1 MARWLIHWAIATV
14 ALLALPYLFNGVQID
29 QGQTA
34 LIAALVLGL
43 INTFIKPVVSFLTLP
58 LQILTL
64 GIVTLLINAGFLYWV
79 SNIVKGFTI
88 DSFGTAFW
96 AAIVYSLITWASSS
110 LLLPNKPTQA

>member
-14 ALLALPYLFNGVQID
+14 ALLALPYLFNGVHID
-29 QGQTA
+29 QGMTA

-64 GIVTLLINAGFLYWV
+64 GIVTLLINAMFLYWV
-79 SNIVKGFTI
+79 SKMVNGFII
-88 DSFGTAFW
+88 DSFSTAFW
-96 AAIVYSLITWASSS
+96 AAIVYSLISWASSS
-110 LLLPNKPTQA
+110 LLLPNKAPKP